1 MTASWYDSGTN
12 APTAGTGGGGPQLVL
27 DAVGAT
33 NIFAGVEGS
42 WAEVSWEQVVAAD
55 PEVIILADAGWD
67 PAQDKIDHLR
77 SDPVLSTLSA
87 VQAERFV
94 IVPFYESTAG
104 VRLADG
110 AASVAEQLEQL
121 AAQG

>member
-1 MTASWYDSGTN
+1 
-12 APTAGTGGGGPQLVL
+12 
-27 DAVGAT
+27 
-33 NIFAGVEGS
+33 
-42 WAEVSWEQVVAAD
+42 
-55 PEVIILADAGWD
+55 
-67 PAQDKIDHLR
+67 
-77 SDPVLSTLSA
+77 

-94 IVPFYESTAG
+94 IVPFSESTAG